1 MFQLLIVDDE
11 TESLEWLEEMF
22 ESSDDEINVYTASTG
37 RKALELLNNVK
48 FDVVLTD
55 IQMPGMSGLE
65 LYEKIKEDWPHTRI
79 VFLTGYGTHEILYQV
94 AQDRKIRYLVK
105 TETSERIVDTVV
117 EAYRELLEEQEAAL
131 KQKRNDTLLSKAKY
145 WLEKGLIEQLLYGAA
160 DASSVKKQLEELELP
175 VKVDLPVIL
184 FLARLDV
191 SEEVISYEEQEYILA
206 AIQENMPRTVKEIA
220 YILNLNYVLGI
231 VQPRLTGGQADWG
244 SVFRVC
250 AGGLE
255 SVKDLCCKKLNIRIS
270 AAIYREEVLLEQI
283 GSIFHILRRKLIP
296 LGKGDDEGVLL
307 VNQSDDEAR
316 RIDSRVGAIKLPM
329 LENYLE
335 QGNQKGCREI
345 LRQVTAPLLF
355 CQSMHNLEALELY
368 YGISMVFIKYINAN
382 GWTKKIPF
390 HIGIYPLTRVE
401 DFADWSEAAD
411 YLMKLMEVLLGLMEE
426 DEDIY
431 KQQAILRVEQ
441 YIRNHLKDD
450 LSLQVLADVGS
461 FNASYLSRIF
471 KQKYHCNLSDYIA
484 RERICLAKEL
494 LANTNEKIN
503 HIAKEV
509 GYNTISSFNRVFR
522 KSEGMAPAEYRA
534 VYHIEK

>member
-22 ESSDDEINVYTASTG
+22 ESSDDAINVYTASTG

-191 SEEVISYEEQEYILA
+191 REEVISYEEQEYILA

-255 SVKDLCCKKLNIRIS
+255 SVKDLCCKKLDIRIS
-270 AAIYREEVLLEQI
+270 AAIYREGVLLEQA

-307 VNQSDDEAR
+307 VNQSDGEAR

-345 LRQVTAPLLF
+345 LRQVTAPLLS

-411 YLMKLMEVLLGLMEE
+411 YLMKLMEVLLSLMEE

-431 KQQAILRVEQ
+431 KKQAILRVEQ

>member
-22 ESSDDEINVYTASTG
+22 ESSDDAINVYTASTG

-191 SEEVISYEEQEYILA
+191 REEVISYEEQEYILA

-231 VQPRLTGGQADWG
+231 VQPRLTEGQVDWG

-255 SVKDLCCKKLNIRIS
+255 SVKDLCCKKLDIRIS
-270 AAIYREEVLLEQI
+270 AAIYREGVLLEQA

-307 VNQSDDEAR
+307 VNQSDGEAR

-345 LRQVTAPLLF
+345 LRQVTAPLLS

-411 YLMKLMEVLLGLMEE
+411 YLMKLMEVLLSLMEE

-431 KQQAILRVEQ
+431 KKQAILRVEE